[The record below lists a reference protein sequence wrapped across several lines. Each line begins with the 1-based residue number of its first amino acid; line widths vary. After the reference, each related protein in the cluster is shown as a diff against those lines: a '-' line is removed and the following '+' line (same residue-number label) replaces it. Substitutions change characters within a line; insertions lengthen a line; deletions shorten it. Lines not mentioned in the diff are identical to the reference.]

1 MGSAEV
7 KTFGE
12 ANQLK
17 ITTKYK
23 IDQEG
28 TQIDN
33 EIYQK
38 LFSSLS
44 SFLPNNFTIDE
55 FINGSD
61 VKTVGIMSSI
71 KVGPTIADDIKKELI
86 FSSDWFTDYSFY
98 IYFSKV

>member
-1 MGSAEV
+1 M
-7 KTFGE
+7 
-12 ANQLK
+12 
-17 ITTKYK
+17 IY
-23 IDQEG
+23 

-44 SFLPNNFTIDE
+44 NFLPNNFTIDE

-71 KVGPTIADDIKKELI
+71 KVGPTIADDIKKNSYLAVIGSLI
-86 FSSDWFTDYSFY
+86 IVFIYILVRFRKWQFFLRGCCSRFS
-98 IYFSKV
+98 